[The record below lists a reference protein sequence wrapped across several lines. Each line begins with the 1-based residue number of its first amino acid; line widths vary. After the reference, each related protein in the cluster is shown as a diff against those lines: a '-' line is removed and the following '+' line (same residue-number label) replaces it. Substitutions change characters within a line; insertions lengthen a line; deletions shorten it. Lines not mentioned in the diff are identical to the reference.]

1 MRNEPKNP
9 PACYTCATVDV
20 FDIQVMLL
28 VGDFEEC
35 CRLIEENRALEYNGP
50 KISDGLRLAKE
61 STDEDRKTRN
71 GYKAFTAHVGPSVI
85 IYAPEPITLS
95 TLVHEISHAVQY
107 ILHITGCDDDEL
119 RAYLCGYL
127 FTGLAA
133 KDDSMIAASGR
144 IVNRLQHVK
153 TNGDKEKGKGK

>member
-1 MRNEPKNP
+1 MKKPKQP
-9 PACYTCATVDV
+9 PAYYICATVDV
-20 FDIQVMLL
+20 FNIQVVLL

-35 CRLIEENRALEYNGP
+35 CKLVDENRAPECNGP

-61 STDEDRKTRN
+61 ETDKDCKTRN
-71 GYKAFTAHVGPSVI
+71 GYKAFTAHVEPGVI

-107 ILHITGCDDDEL
+107 IFHITGCDDDEL

-127 FTGLAA
+127 FTELAV
-133 KDDSMIAASGR
+133 KDDNMITVQGEA
-144 IVNRLQHVK
+144 K
-153 TNGDKEKGKGK
+153 

>member
-1 MRNEPKNP
+1 MTHSDRRERRKQPS
-9 PACYTCATVDV
+9 ACYICATVDV

-61 STDEDRKTRN
+61 EIDRNSNTRN
-71 GYKAFTAHVGPSVI
+71 GYNAFTAHVEPGVI
-85 IYAPEPITLS
+85 IYAPKPITLS

-127 FTGLAA
+127 FTELAA
-133 KDDSMIAASGR
+133 KDDNMITAPKGHL
-144 IVNRLQHVK
+144 VNGG
-153 TNGDKEKGKGK
+153 TS